1 MISQHVRRLQKK
13 YAHNPVTNA
22 VLQDCLQL
30 LHTYHS
36 FIKAQVEGTATPE
49 KPASSAN

>member
-36 FIKAQVEGTATPE
+36 FIKAV
-49 KPASSAN
+49 NRH